1 MHEHVFILSPE
12 ITDNYPAVWGDEAK
26 READAIARLNEL
38 KSRGV
43 DSIVDLTVI
52 GPGRYIAHRGGHRH
66 QHRGGDRCL
75 HVQRR
80 ADVLPLHRSGA
91 RTRRRRADG

>member
-1 MHEHVFILSPE
+1 MPNLNTARGAIDTTDLGVTLMHEHVFILSPE
-12 ITDNYPAVWGDEAK
+12 ITDNYPEVWGDEAK

-52 GPGRYIAHRGGHRH
+52 GTCP
-66 QHRGGDRCL
+66 
-75 HVQRR
+75 
-80 ADVLPLHRSGA
+80 S
-91 RTRRRRADG
+91 RTG